1 MNFISWSNE
10 YRKKIKDMNPG
21 DVFIYEDCLWMMSD
35 SDNGL
40 SRFAIRLR
48 DGKFNSFNREQ
59 VFERCTGEVSIS
71 ISGIDQELKG
81 TLI

>member
-1 MNFISWSNE
+1 MNFVSWSNE

-21 DVFIYEDCLWMMSD
+21 DVFISENNLWMVSD

-40 SRFAIRLR
+40 SRFAIRLK

-59 VFERCTGEVSIS
+59 VFEMCTGEVSIS
-71 ISGIDQELKG
+71 INEID
-81 TLI
+81 